1 MKIYMTPV
9 MEIGYIDGI
18 DCITASGLGA
28 PGVERDI
35 SYNAIWGATALDDNA
50 ET

>member
-9 MEIGYIDGI
+9 MEIGHIDGT
-18 DCITASGLGA
+18 DCIATSGLGA

-35 SYNAIWGATALDDNA
+35 SYNAIWGASALDENA
-50 ET
+50 QA